1 MTEPAKPVILVVD
14 DTPANL
20 SLMTGILQDYY
31 QVKAATSGE
40 KALKIA
46 SSANPPDLILLDIMM
61 PEMDGYQV
69 CRHLKSDSHTR
80 EIPVIFLTAMSE
92 VQDEALGLELG
103 AVDYITKPVSPPI
116 ALARIKTQITLY
128 HQRKALIESQ
138 RKLATELNE
147 AAEYVLGVLPAPIRQ
162 GEVHTK
168 WKHVPSTSLGGDAFG
183 YHWVD
188 DDHLAI
194 YLLDVC
200 GHGVGSALLSVS
212 AINALRSQSLKAADF
227 TSPGSVLSVLNN
239 AFQMEDHSNK
249 FFTAWYGVY
258 NRRSGE
264 LRHASAGHPPAF
276 LFTADANN
284 GGVMHQLSTGNI
296 AIGFLP
302 DMPFEESSLIIK
314 GRAKLYVYSDGVYE
328 LRQRDGSM
336 LTLSEFTGIIKRMT
350 ETGRSQTDDI
360 LATMTALKSDPGPFD
375 DDFSLLEVIFSP

>member
-1 MTEPAKPVILVVD
+1 MTEPSKPIILVVD

-20 SLMTGILQDYY
+20 SLMSGILQDYY

-46 SSANPPDLILLDIMM
+46 NSANPPDLILLDIMM

-69 CRHLKSDSHTR
+69 CRHLKSDAHTR
-80 EIPVIFLTAMSE
+80 EIPVIFLTAMTE

-138 RKLATELNE
+138 RKLAAELNE
-147 AAEYVLGVLPAPIRQ
+147 AADYVLGVLPAPIDGAVR
-162 GEVHTK
+162 TA
-168 WKHVPSTSLGGDAFG
+168 WKHAPSTSLGGDAFG

-227 TSPGSVLSVLNN
+227 TSPSSVLSSLNN

-258 NRRSGE
+258 NRQSGE
-264 LRHASAGHPPAF
+264 LRYASAGHPPAF
-276 LFTADANN
+276 LFSADDS
-284 GGVMHQLSTGNI
+284 GKQTMHTLNAANI
-296 AIGFLP
+296 AIGYLP
-302 DMPFEESSLIIK
+302 DMPFEEAGLVIAGK
-314 GRAKLYVYSDGVYE
+314 AKLYVYSDGVYE
-328 LRQRDGSM
+328 LNQRDGSM
-336 LTLSEFTGIIKRMT
+336 LTLYEFTGIIERMT
-350 ETGRSQTDDI
+350 DIATSQTEEI
-360 LATMTALKSDPGPFD
+360 YSAMQSLKAEPGPFE
-375 DDFSLLEVIFSP
+375 DDFSLLEVIFSR